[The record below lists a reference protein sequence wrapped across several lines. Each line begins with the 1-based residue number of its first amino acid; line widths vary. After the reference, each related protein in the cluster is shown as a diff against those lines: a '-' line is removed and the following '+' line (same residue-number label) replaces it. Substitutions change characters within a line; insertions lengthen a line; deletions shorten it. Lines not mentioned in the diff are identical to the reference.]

1 MRLRNVYTSLKEG
14 RASREQ
20 YFDLPTVEVDE
31 TTGEAKDDLTF
42 PADAIGTLDD
52 GKTVTPKQVSMNDL

>member
-31 TTGEAKDDLTF
+31 TTGEVKGEL
-42 PADAIGTLDD
+42 PAPTDVLGTPDD
-52 GKTVTPKQVSMNDL
+52 GKTGTPKQVSMDDL